1 MMQMTEATFPQCRI
15 VTDRLMN
22 PETVERLLN
31 NLLKAGGI
39 RRLVLNGP
47 RLPATVPYGPARGT
61 ANPHSMRGRIH
72 VGTEELELQ
81 VHVGTIL
88 LELENREVIPVLKS
102 ACEESITEFT
112 CRLQEGK
119 FMKTTPSLV
128 DYAKYGPNADRDI
141 LGMADPKSRSG
152 PVIIQGIK

>member
-1 MMQMTEATFPQCRI
+1 MTEATFPQCRI
-15 VTDRLMN
+15 ITERLLN

-39 RRLVLNGP
+39 RRMVLNGP

-61 ANPHSMRGRIH
+61 PNPHSMRRDIR

-88 LELENREVIPVLKS
+88 LELESRDAIPALKK
-102 ACEESITEFT
+102 ACEEVITEFT
-112 CRLQEGK
+112 VRLQEGK
-119 FMKTTPSLV
+119 YMKTSPSLV
-128 DYAKYGPNADRDI
+128 DYAKYGPNADKDI
-141 LGMADPKSRSG
+141 LGLSDPKSRSG